1 MVSSYKRL
9 RRKEIR
15 KFVLNFTIFYY
26 KELIKNKLDTKET
39 LMGKLVGQ
47 RLLGLDLLRVF
58 LAVTTFMFH
67 SSAHFKC
74 YYGIIN
80 GFVSGGGQW

>member
-1 MVSSYKRL
+1 
-9 RRKEIR
+9 
-15 KFVLNFTIFYY
+15 
-26 KELIKNKLDTKET
+26 
-39 LMGKLVGQ
+39 MGKLVGQ

-80 GFVSGGGQW
+80 GFVSGGQW